1 MSADRTDWIANVTGQ
16 AWFGG
21 AVAIGLSVLSALAY
35 AVAAVRQERVASRVR
50 SAPSVSSVRRTG
62 WAATFTSSAWWLAV
76 ALNGVGALLHV
87 IALRYGSLTLVQPL
101 GALTLV
107 LALPLG
113 ARWARR
119 RVSADERRGVV
130 LTLTGLAGVLLLTAT
145 QDGIGALTASQ
156 VDRVL
161 VATALLLAALC
172 ATAFTYAV
180 RRPTVHALLLATA
193 SGVAFGMG
201 SVLSQTVAVRV
212 SAAGVGELLGVS
224 TLAVVALS
232 VGGLLLSQSAYRS
245 GGLGA
250 PLATVTLVNPL
261 AAAAVGLTLLGQGF
275 AAGTAGIAVAVA
287 SLGFVAAGVVLLT
300 RPAAA
305 PSSVVPL
312 QRRAGNR
319 QLPPGF
325 GAAA

>member
-1 MSADRTDWIANVTGQ
+1 MADVTGQ

-21 AVAIGLSVLSALAY
+21 AVAIALSVLSALAY
-35 AVAAVRQERVASRVR
+35 AVAAVRQERVASGIESVR
-50 SAPSVSSVRRTG
+50 SARSARSVRSVRRTG

-87 IALRYGSLTLVQPL
+87 VALRYGSLTLVQPL

-145 QDGIGALTASQ
+145 QDGIGALTGAQ

-161 VATALLLAALC
+161 VVTALLLAALC
-172 ATAFTYAV
+172 TAAHAYAI
-180 RRPTVHALLLATA
+180 RKPTVHALLLATA

-212 SAAGVGELLGVS
+212 SAVGVGELFGVS
-224 TLAVVALS
+224 SLAVVALS
-232 VGGLLLSQSAYRS
+232 VGGLLLSQSAYRA

-275 AAGTAGIAVAVA
+275 AAGTAGVAIAIA
-287 SLGFVAAGVVLLT
+287 SLAFVAAGVVLLT
-300 RPAAA
+300 RPATA
-305 PSSVVPL
+305 PSSSVVPL
-312 QRRAGNR
+312 QRPAASR
-319 QLPPGF
+319 QLPPRI

>member
-1 MSADRTDWIANVTGQ
+1 MANVTEQ

-35 AVAAVRQERVASRVR
+35 ASAAVRQERVASRVR
-50 SAPSVSSVRRTG
+50 AVPAAVPAGSVRSVRRTG

-87 IALRYGSLTLVQPL
+87 IALRYGSLALVQPL

-172 ATAFTYAV
+172 ATAFTYAA
-180 RRPTVHALLLATA
+180 RRPAVHALLLATA

-312 QRRAGNR
+312 QRRASNR
-319 QLPPGF
+319 QLPPGI